1 MAWEEKSREM
11 KEEVRKCIFLFM
23 AGTKGNCKTAVLER
37 GNFELYLSVG
47 EDGDDENDDEKDDG
61 EAKRKGL

>member
-1 MAWEEKSREM
+1 
-11 KEEVRKCIFLFM
+11 M

-47 EDGDDENDDEKDDG
+47 EDGDDQNDDEKDDG
-61 EAKRKGL
+61 EARRKGL